1 MAASCRTG
9 RKDRAQLNDATPLER
24 ADSEN
29 RRCLPVGEE
38 KRICDPR
45 SGRTDFGTERGL
57 LCVSSCR
64 LPTNQ
69 GPGLGSRLG
78 FALDRVLLLEA
89 IITGK
94 PAQDPVLRPIL

>member
-9 RKDRAQLNDATPLER
+9 RKDRAQLNDATL
-24 ADSEN
+24 S
-29 RRCLPVGEE
+29 
-38 KRICDPR
+38 
-45 SGRTDFGTERGL
+45 RGPGP